1 METAVGVLGGGQLGA
16 MLVEAANQYR
26 IKINVLDAEN
36 SPAKQVS
43 GHGTHV
49 NGSFKDAKAIKQL
62 VDTGVKVLTVE
73 IEHVDTTILEELA
86 SSGEVDVQPSPSTI
100 RTIQDKYV
108 QKKHLED
115 RGVASAKS
123 YKLETPT
130 VEELQKAGE
139 ELGLP
144 FMLKSR
150 REAYDGRG
158 NYPVKSTDDFKSAL
172 DALGGNKDLYAEKWA
187 NFRMELAVM
196 VVKTKD
202 DVLSFPTT
210 ETIHE
215 NSICKLTYTPARGVS
230 AAISKKAQELARKA
244 VACFEGKGVFGVE
257 MFLLEDDSLLVNEIA
272 PRPHNSGHYTIEACY
287 ISQYEAHLSAILD
300 MPLKQENL
308 ELCQPAAIMLNI
320 LGGDAKDSHLKI
332 ANAALADRNLKVH
345 LYGKGEARKGRK
357 MGHITVC
364 APTMAEAQRRMQPMI
379 DLVDEGKPK
388 QSNVVSGVSNKEDGP
403 DGSPL
408 VAIVMGSDSDLPKL
422 KDGLEILRKLE
433 IAYVTRVTS
442 AHRTPSLMAEVASGI
457 ADTTVQCVIA
467 AAGGAAH
474 LPGMFAAYTPL
485 PVIGVPIKPSI
496 GEGMDSVLSILN
508 MPKGVP
514 VATVSLN
521 NSTNAALL
529 AARILGAGDLAIRE
543 RVVRYMDDSDKAVR
557 QKDQLL
563 QRVGAEKYL
572 EGMK

>member
-43 GHGTHV
+43 GHGNHV

-86 SSGEVDVQPSPSTI
+86 SAGEVDVQPSPSTI

-130 VEELQKAGE
+130 VEELQNAGE
-139 ELGLP
+139 ALGLP

-158 NYPVKSTDDFKSAL
+158 NYPVRSSDDFKSAL
-172 DALGGNKDLYAEKWA
+172 HALGGNKDLYAEQWA

-230 AAISKKAQELARKA
+230 AAISNKAQELARKA

-272 PRPHNSGHYTIEACY
+272 PRPHNSGHYTIEGCY

-300 MPLKQENL
+300 MPLRQEDL
-308 ELCQPAAIMLNI
+308 MLRQPAIMLNI
-320 LGGDAKDSHLKI
+320 LGGDAEDSHTKI
-332 ANAALADRNLKVH
+332 AEAALTDRWLKVH
-345 LYGKGEARKGRK
+345 LYGKGTARKGRK

-379 DLVDEGKPK
+379 DLVDKDKPK
-388 QSNVVSGVSNKEDGP
+388 QSNGVSKD
-403 DGSPL
+403 DLAKSPL

-433 IAYVTRVTS
+433 IPYAVDIVS
-442 AHRTPSLMAEVASGI
+442 AHRTPFTMFEEAPSFADAGI
-457 ADTTVQCVIA
+457 KCVIA

-474 LPGMFAAYTPL
+474 LPGMVAALTRL

-496 GEGMDSVLSILN
+496 GDGMDSVLSILN

-529 AARILGAGDLAIRE
+529 AARMLGAWDMAIGE
-543 RVVRYMDDSDKAVR
+543 RVEQYIQDSEKAVQAKR
-557 QKDQLL
+557 RRMKEIGGD
-563 QRVGAEKYL
+563 KYL
-572 EGMK
+572 EEMK

>member
-139 ELGLP
+139 ALGLP

-158 NYPVKSTDDFKSAL
+158 NYPVKSADDFKSAL

-272 PRPHNSGHYTIEACY
+272 PRPHNSGHYTIEGCY

-300 MPLKQENL
+300 MPLRQEDL
-308 ELCQPAAIMLNI
+308 MLRQPAIMLNI
-320 LGGDAKDSHLKI
+320 LGGDAEDSHTKI
-332 ANAALADRNLKVH
+332 AEAALTDRWLKVH
-345 LYGKGEARKGRK
+345 LYGKGSARKGRK

-379 DLVDEGKPK
+379 DLVDKDKPK
-388 QSNVVSGVSNKEDGP
+388 QSNGVSKDDLAE
-403 DGSPL
+403 SPL

-422 KDGLEILRKLE
+422 KDGLEMLRKLE

-442 AHRTPSLMAEVASGI
+442 AHRTPSLMAEVASSI

-485 PVIGVPIKPSI
+485 PVIGVPIKPSL
-496 GEGMDSVLSILN
+496 GDGMDSVLSILN

-514 VATVSLN
+514 VAAVSLN

-529 AARILGAGDLAIRE
+529 AARILGAGDRGIRQ
-543 RVVRYMDDSDKAVR
+543 RVIRYMEDSEKAVR
-557 QKDQLL
+557 EKDQLL
-563 QRVGAEKYL
+563 QRIGAEKYL

>member
-130 VEELQKAGE
+130 IEELQKAGDA
-139 ELGLP
+139 LGLP

-158 NYPVKSTDDFKSAL
+158 NYPVRSSDDFKSAL
-172 DALGGNKDLYAEKWA
+172 NALGGNKDLYAEKWA

-230 AAISKKAQELARKA
+230 AAVSKKAQELARKA

-345 LYGKGEARKGRK
+345 LYGKGEARK
-357 MGHITVC
+357 
-364 APTMAEAQRRMQPMI
+364 EAQRRMQPMI
-379 DLVDEGKPK
+379 DLVDKDKPK
-388 QSNVVSGVSNKEDGP
+388 QSNGVSVVDE
-403 DGSPL
+403 SPL

-433 IAYVTRVTS
+433 IPYVVDIVS
-442 AHRTPSLMAEVASGI
+442 AHRTPFTMFEEAPSFADAGI
-457 ADTTVQCVIA
+457 KCVIA

-474 LPGMFAAYTPL
+474 LPGMVAALTRL

-496 GEGMDSVLSILN
+496 GDGMDSVLSILN

-529 AARILGAGDLAIRE
+529 AARILGAGDMAIGE
-543 RVVRYMDDSDKAVR
+543 RVVQYIHDSEKTVQEKRRRMKEIGGD
-557 QKDQLL
+557 
-563 QRVGAEKYL
+563 KYL
-572 EGMK
+572 EEMK